1 MKITTRTV
9 VHNIIEGVIL
19 ILVIQYLF
27 LGDFRG
33 ALVVAATIP
42 FAFLF
47 AILLMLS
54 RGESAN
60 LLSLGA
66 LDFGL
71 LVDATVIMVENIY
84 RHLGLARAGGAP
96 LRPPAGSKEL
106 SGLSLTVLRAAGEV
120 DKAIFFSALII
131 IAAFIPLF
139 TLGGIEGRIFGPMSK
154 TYAYAIIGALLATFT
169 ITPALAAAMLQRGQ
183 PGEGYPSGAR
193 AALGAPAALCAG
205 DAGRRLCLA
214 LAAALFGLALLLL
227 SRSAPNSCRRSRK
240 ATSGSAPPCRA
251 PSAWRKA
258 TAR

>member
-1 MKITTRTV
+1 VKITTRTV

-19 ILVIQYLF
+19 ILIIQFLF

-47 AILLMLS
+47 AILLMLI

-84 RHLGLARAGGAP
+84 RHLGLARQHSH
-96 LRPPAGSKEL
+96 RYIPPAGSKEL

-139 TLGGIEGRIFGPMSK
+139 TMGGIEGRIFGPMSK

-169 ITPALAAAMLQRGQ
+169 VTPALAAMLLREDSREQDTALVRALRWGHRWLYDAAMR
-183 PGEGYPSGAR
+183 R
-193 AALGAPAALCAG
+193 RALC
-205 DAGRRLCLA
+205 L
-214 LAAALFGLALLLL
+214 GLALITLSGAILLL
-227 SRSAPNSCRRSRK
+227 SRLGAEFLPTLEEGNLWVR
-240 ATSGSAPPCRA
+240 
-251 PSAWRKA
+251 A
-258 TAR
+258 TAGPAG